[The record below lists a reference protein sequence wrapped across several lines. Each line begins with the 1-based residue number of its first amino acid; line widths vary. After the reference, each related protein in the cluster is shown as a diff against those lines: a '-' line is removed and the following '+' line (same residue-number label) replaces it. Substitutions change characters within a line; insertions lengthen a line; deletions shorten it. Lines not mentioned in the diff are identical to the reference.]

1 MLRAVGSAGLLEDV
15 SVAAPV
21 RTCTDGHS
29 KSGGRLKA
37 ADALALPAE
46 APPRTDAFD
55 HQSGNEDEEQPASIG
70 PSRANAV
77 VRPRHGKRNSDTPT
91 PRTPQRNP
99 PRLRSGMAN
108 SR

>member
-1 MLRAVGSAGLLEDV
+1 MLRAVGSAGLPEDV

-29 KSGGRLKA
+29 KSGGRVGPP
-37 ADALALPAE
+37 ADALALEPLEVNHDGSDGIEIEGIA
-46 APPRTDAFD
+46 
-55 HQSGNEDEEQPASIG
+55 EQPPSSGTTKASVGIK
-70 PSRANAV
+70 
-77 VRPRHGKRNSDTPT
+77 PRRGKRNSDTPT
-91 PRTPQRNP
+91 PPRNP